1 MTQPRSAR
9 SNPTRC
15 TGIRCTFTRCN
26 CTPRSWD
33 NLIRIFHGGRRRILP
48 GLPILVVLVLAQFV
62 FSGPLT
68 AQQFNTPPAAN
79 IAALI
84 SSVQAL
90 VTAGKLNSAQGV
102 ALTSTLQLAAR
113 SVEDGNINAAIVL
126 LKGFVVEIKL
136 LVKLRRLKNT
146 DAQPLIDAA
155 EAIEEQLADLP
166 PPCPACVFGPQ
177 VYRHLI
183 FLPFTQKATF
193 NADPAADYVIDMDDK
208 GSEGADGSVT
218 LNDQVVLAPRTAADV
233 GPRHVRVGVSLR
245 AQNTLLVRL
254 TGKPGSKLV
263 LQVQGGA
270 KSVGPSGGTVT
281 VPGGG
286 VRLEIPPLALPQDT
300 EINITSTPGAA
311 PPNVLDGVAPL
322 GPAWS
327 LEPHGLVFDQPVTMS
342 INYSGVLSQVSS
354 PDEIGVV
361 HWNDSGTFADP
372 VSAVDD
378 PSAQELTF
386 SLGDFSTVSIVKG
399 ALGYITYKMHW
410 SITPFSIHP
419 LVEEARWAAPTRD
432 LNFTIADGG
441 SISVLHRPGLF
452 DCPPDEPFYVFDQ
465 TGKTCMPTPGLGVE
479 RVLDSHS
486 HVTIVI
492 FDSQTTHPGEASTA
506 LMHQLGHALGIAHP
520 WRLPS
525 DQWWVNPGVYPVM
538 SSLWWGGL
546 PTGPKLV
553 RNDLHPLDIAAIQS
567 KYGVGV
573 SLPPLPVPTPLT
585 PAAGAQIPQNDPSTG
600 CSLSNQPER
609 GYGFKIAFSWSN
621 VPGATQYRLVAKHQ
635 SSVGALVDVF
645 VSQPQYSYLGCNGFV
660 ADGNLTDW
668 SWQVQA
674 LFNGTLGALSSPQ
687 PFQFLPCLLD
697 DGRPCGTSPPPPPTP
712 GLATLYFSGTLGGA
726 FPDTF
731 TGFFVFDPNT
741 PDATPGP
748 NDGNYQ
754 GAVKSISITLG
765 STTLVST
772 NPTLSTI
779 DVVNDASNPGLGVN
793 DFYTV
798 DVTGGFSGAVNGLS
812 LDQFSIVLRG
822 GPLWFSSDSLVTD
835 PSLTATGVD
844 FSRANFFFS
853 DGNLYTG
860 TSTVPTATPPG
871 SGPPPA
877 VLFDNGAWSGPQS
890 NTANIAGQQML
901 FESFTVSQDSVIT
914 GIGWTQHDHQLS
926 SYVDTEVLV
935 FAGLPYSDP
944 PVFSANLVASR
955 TPNAAGTIFGSWD
968 GFDYAINGLSIN
980 LAPGPYW
987 LGLNSHVASNEF
999 GTSWDE
1005 TTGGP
1010 DTISG
1015 SRVVNSNF
1023 PAPGQPLPNNLAFT
1037 LFGQ

>member
-1 MTQPRSAR
+1 M
-9 SNPTRC
+9 
-15 TGIRCTFTRCN
+15 
-26 CTPRSWD
+26 
-33 NLIRIFHGGRRRILP
+33 IL
-48 GLPILVVLVLAQFV
+48 LPI
-62 FSGPLT
+62 
-68 AQQFNTPPAAN
+68 
-79 IAALI
+79 
-84 SSVQAL
+84 
-90 VTAGKLNSAQGV
+90 
-102 ALTSTLQLAAR
+102 
-113 SVEDGNINAAIVL
+113 
-126 LKGFVVEIKL
+126 
-136 LVKLRRLKNT
+136 
-146 DAQPLIDAA
+146 
-155 EAIEEQLADLP
+155 
-166 PPCPACVFGPQ
+166 
-177 VYRHLI
+177 
-183 FLPFTQKATF
+183 TQKATF
-193 NADPAADYVIDMDDK
+193 DADPAADYVIDMDDK
-208 GSEGADGSVT
+208 GSEGSDGSVT

-245 AQNTLLVRL
+245 AHNTLLVRL

-263 LQVQGGA
+263 VQVQGGA
-270 KSVGPSGGTVT
+270 KSVGPSGGTIT

-327 LEPHGLVFDQPVTMS
+327 IEPHGLVFDQPVTMS
-342 INYSGVLSQVSS
+342 IHYEGVLNQVSS

-361 HWNDSGTFADP
+361 HWGDNGTFAEP

-378 PSAQELTF
+378 PAAHELTF
-386 SLGDFSTVSIVKG
+386 SLGQFSVVGIVRASPG
-399 ALGYITYKMHW
+399 FTTYRMHW
-410 SITPFSIHP
+410 NLTPFSITP
-419 LVEEARWAAPTRD
+419 LKEEALWAAPTRD
-432 LNFTIADGG
+432 LNFTMADGG
-441 SISVLHRPGLF
+441 RISVLHRPSYNSF
-452 DCPPDEPFYVFDQ
+452 TCPAQETFHIVDQ
-465 TGKTCMPTPGLGVE
+465 TGMTCMPDPGLGVE
-479 RVLDSHS
+479 RVFDSHT

-492 FDSQTTHPGEASTA
+492 FDSETTHAGEASTA
-506 LMHQLGHALGIAHP
+506 LLHQLGHALGIAHP
-520 WRLPS
+520 WRLPVA
-525 DQWWVNPGVYPVM
+525 DPVTNPDVFPVM
-538 SSLWWGGL
+538 SDIWCNCAI
-546 PTGPKLV
+546 TGPKLV
-553 RNDLHPLDIAAIQS
+553 RKTLHPLDIAAIQS

-573 SLPPLPVPTPLT
+573 SLPPLPAPTPLT
-585 PAAGAQIPQNDPSTG
+585 PAAGAHIPQNDPSTG
-600 CSLSNQPER
+600 CSLSSEPER
-609 GYGFKIAFSWSN
+609 GYGFKIAFSWST

-645 VSQPQYSYLGCNGFV
+645 VSQPQYSYLDCNAFV
-660 ADGNLTDW
+660 PDGNLTDW

-674 LFNGTLGALSSPQ
+674 MFNGTLGALSSPQ

-748 NDGNYQ
+748 DYGNYQ

-765 STTLVST
+765 STTLLST
-772 NPTLSTI
+772 NPTLSRI

-812 LDQFSIVLRG
+812 LDEFSIVLRG
-822 GPLWFSSDSLVTD
+822 GPQWFSSDSLVTD

-871 SGPPPA
+871 SGPPPG
-877 VLFDNGAWSGPQS
+877 VVFNNGAWSGPQT

-914 GIGWTQHDHQLS
+914 GIGWSQHDHQLS

-935 FAGLPYSDP
+935 FAGLPYSAP
-944 PVFSANLVASR
+944 PVFSGNIVASR

-980 LAPGPYW
+980 LAPGTYW
-987 LGLNSHVASNEF
+987 LGLNSHVADGF
-999 GTSWDE
+999 GTSWDD